1 MAGLLALVADLLAA
15 GRLLR
20 AIAGEVAVLA
30 AVVALGAVGAVAW
43 EHMSVRKQH
52 FMDAAETYE
61 TCGRSR
67 RKSSRSSGW
76 HRRSR
81 RRHHRSRRRSRLG
94 RRRSHRRTW
103 GSCGQCDRPHRT
115 ANALASRSKTLRI
128 GGGSTNLVALGAGGA
143 AAATDVASLGAVAA
157 DVASLAAAVA
167 GLGVL
172 GALRAVT
179 IPLGGAT
186 VRALAGLDFV
196 STPKAEID
204 HPVLWHT
211 W

>member
-43 EHMSVRKQH
+43 ENMSGRKQH
-52 FMDAAETYE
+52 FIDAAETYE

-76 HRRSR
+76 RRRS

-143 AAATDVASLGAVAA
+143 AATDVASLGAVAA
-157 DVASLAAAVA
+157 DVASLATAVA

-186 VRALAGLDFV
+186 VRALAGLILV